1 MAGSI
6 PNVEEGRILS
16 NYVRNTISLRLYSN
30 DTTPADN
37 FTLASFTQVAG
48 GGYAAK
54 TLALASW
61 VVTTGDPSEA
71 EYAEQEFEFT
81 GATTA
86 PGTIYGWYYVDTVTG
101 LYIGGERF
109 AAAITPLTPV
119 AGSRIKI
126 TPIVQAS

>member
-30 DTTPADN
+30 DTTPAEA

-54 TLALASW
+54 ELLLASW
-61 VVTTGDPSEA
+61 TITTGDPSEA

-81 GATTA
+81 GPTNA
-86 PGTIYGWYYVDTVTG
+86 PGTVYGWYYVDTVTG

-109 AAAITPLTPV
+109 SSSISPLTPV